1 MNIALIQSTLGDW
14 QALYIDGKLT
24 IEGHKL
30 EPFDVLCAIEKAR
43 MGDIMVEGR
52 EWNPEAT
59 DQWTLPHALEAVR
72 EFLVLAEKVADLAPA
87 DADVARGD
95 VGVGADVPEELAHE
109 ALAEA
114 HDLVVGLALGIEVRA
129 ALAAAAGSYIHSSF
143 KAFNV

>member
-59 DQWTLPHALEAVR
+59 DQWTLPHALN
-72 EFLVLAEKVADLAPA
+72 DLENEYI
-87 DADVARGD
+87 VY
-95 VGVGADVPEELAHE
+95 
-109 ALAEA
+109 
-114 HDLVVGLALGIEVRA
+114 DLKFAYDGRKRLRR
-129 ALAAAAGSYIHSSF
+129 S
-143 KAFNV
+143 